1 MALISGKITNGALQ
15 YWPQFFG
22 RLLGI
27 SAGSSTSGHWNPLF
41 RSFKYGRGGWI
52 DNGGG
57 PVPRAPDPTLTD
69 LDIIMDASRSSGDK
83 RYPATPGNIY
93 FIEKTLVD
101 GAFVFTAP
109 SSLTITCTLDFT
121 DFNDIQGTPT
131 TPPGGSTLS
140 PSGINPDLYE
150 IGIFSDHPSGTG
162 ELMVMYATFPVET
175 KSSGI
180 QIINGVI
187 LGATGG

>member
-1 MALISGKITNGALQ
+1 MALIPAVITSGALQ

-27 SAGSSTSGHWNPLF
+27 SAGSTTAGHWNPFF
-41 RSFKYGRGGWI
+41 RSFKYGRGGWVN
-52 DNGGG
+52 NGGG

-69 LDIIMDASRSSGDK
+69 LDIILDAGRSGGSK
-83 RYPATPGNIY
+83 RYPALAGNIY
-93 FIEKTLVD
+93 FMEKTLAD
-101 GAFVFTAP
+101 GNFAFSGP
-109 SSLTITCTLDFT
+109 SNLVVTCTLGVN
-121 DFNDIQGTPT
+121 DFNDIAGTAT
-131 TPPGGSTLS
+131 TPPGGGSLS
-140 PSGINPDLYE
+140 PSGVNPDLYE
-150 IGIFSDHPSGTG
+150 LGIFCDHPSGTG

-175 KSSGI
+175 KISGQ